1 LSLHRSKVKDH
12 AVRVVCFALMLLV
25 LPVHPGPAL
34 AQTIAERDCRRL
46 ERHVPAPDVA
56 FRPGTD
62 VRGRQVAPADL
73 APAPAIVP
81 ERLPVF
87 LGVDLRRRLGLP
99 PGMIADLPL
108 GVIEI
113 ENGTVLFNG
122 RPLAPDAAASLAAAC
137 AAARRR

>member
-1 LSLHRSKVKDH
+1 MGVARLVP
-12 AVRVVCFALMLLV
+12 FLLI
-25 LPVHPGPAL
+25 LAIASGPGV

-46 ERHVPAPDVA
+46 ERHVPAPGVA
-56 FRPGTD
+56 FQPGVD
-62 VRGRQVAPADL
+62 SRGRQVAPADL

-122 RPLAPDAAASLAAAC
+122 RPLAPDAASGLAAAC